1 MAMKKALLTGIA
13 ALFLATG
20 TAHASMHR
28 SWHLCGK
35 YLITNA
41 WQSTGPSLGDHW
53 WIVPDH
59 DKSFMEKNNYSKI
72 PNRFVKRHGKNLYYR
87 GQKCRDVWQDGN
99 IRAMKWWED

>member
-1 MAMKKALLTGIA
+1 MKNLFLTSIA

-41 WQSTGPSLGDHW
+41 WQYPPGQDNW
-53 WIVPDH
+53 AIVPDH
-59 DKSFMEKNNYSKI
+59 NKSYFEKDNYRKI
-72 PNRFVKRHGKNLYYR
+72 PNRTVKSHGEDLYYR
-87 GQKCRDVWQDGN
+87 GQKCRNVFADDG
-99 IRAMKWWED
+99 IKAMKWPD